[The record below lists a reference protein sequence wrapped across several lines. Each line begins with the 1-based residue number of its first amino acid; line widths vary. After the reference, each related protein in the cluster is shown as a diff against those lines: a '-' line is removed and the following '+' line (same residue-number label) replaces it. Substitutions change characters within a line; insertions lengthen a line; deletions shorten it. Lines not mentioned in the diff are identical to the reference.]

1 MAIVKCMLSAWWL
14 DTFENGCRSFDI
26 KLSKG
31 TAVALMVAVD
41 CRVGDICIHFEWQ
54 KYQTY
59 LKVGHMKFFIPP
71 GEVATLSN
79 ESALVTLHYEKGKK
93 LSVDNRERLI
103 RSYDDPEYNYVDAVL
118 LLIAHYRRQGW
129 FQHGS
134 SVQELLQSLRR
145 LLGATVFSR
154 LKMSDQPADIRQIH
168 QAVRK
173 ILDLTSIL
181 DAISIYNLRRGSAK
195 DTTRPNST
203 EIKITNTGTARLL
216 GHRDANMQQ
225 SIYNDI
231 EDEAINVLKKDIKPG
246 RTEDRAL
253 YEIEWWRLSLEKG
266 ADQSQDNL
274 AIWLF
279 EEARSPRQRN
289 GTGRIP
295 VPRRRRLFEE
305 EVDWN
310 DAQHFGLAYI
320 PPKFSQMRALL
331 DGFMLIY
338 PERVFDEERDTQPRE
353 FYFQSNVSADLHGKE
368 FHLEFRRIRDRT
380 KRLVLQHHRA
390 QWVEAAKA
398 DPTTTGMGTQPV
410 PKPKDTTYIP
420 ATDILV
426 VVTSHIGNTPS
437 LFPEKMALSDR
448 CNSSDSNRYS
458 SSLSI
463 WNTSHRR

>member
-103 RSYDDPEYNYVDAVL
+103 RSYDDPEYNYAAARGDGVLQIEEWATQLPVFAKRKDDAFLV
-118 LLIAHYRRQGW
+118 
-129 FQHGS
+129 
-134 SVQELLQSLRR
+134 
-145 LLGATVFSR
+145 
-154 LKMSDQPADIRQIH
+154 SDQPADIRQIH

-181 DAISIYNLRRGSAK
+181 DAISINNLRRGSAK
-195 DTTRPNST
+195 DTTRPNPT

-279 EEARSPRQRN
+279 EEARSPRQRTGLDEFLYRDVDDYSKRRWI
-289 GTGRIP
+289 GTMHSILDLRIS
-295 VPRRRRLFEE
+295 
-305 EVDWN
+305 
-310 DAQHFGLAYI
+310 H
-320 PPKFSQMRALL
+320 
-331 DGFMLIY
+331 
-338 PERVFDEERDTQPRE
+338 
-353 FYFQSNVSADLHGKE
+353 QSSA
-368 FHLEFRRIRDRT
+368 R
-380 KRLVLQHHRA
+380 
-390 QWVEAAKA
+390 
-398 DPTTTGMGTQPV
+398 
-410 PKPKDTTYIP
+410 
-420 ATDILV
+420 
-426 VVTSHIGNTPS
+426 
-437 LFPEKMALSDR
+437 
-448 CNSSDSNRYS
+448 
-458 SSLSI
+458 
-463 WNTSHRR
+463 